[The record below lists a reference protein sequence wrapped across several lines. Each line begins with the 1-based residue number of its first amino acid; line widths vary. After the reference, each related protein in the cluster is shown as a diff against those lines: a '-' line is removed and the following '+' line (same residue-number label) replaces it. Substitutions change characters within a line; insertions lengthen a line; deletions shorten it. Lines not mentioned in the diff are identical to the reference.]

1 MTKKVKFLGIDIGGA
16 HIKLIG
22 LDKKRSVCF
31 ADYRKCYVWQGLNNL
46 KKEFEYINDLNFDKE
61 IICGVT
67 MTAELCDIFKSK
79 KIGVNQ
85 ISNLCKKLK
94 YNFLFYSAQK
104 NTFTKDVK
112 ENYKSIISMNW
123 HAVARYFLRYFK
135 NLIIIDFGSTT
146 TDFICIKD
154 GMIINEGVDDLS
166 RLSEG
171 ELIYTGVVRTPLFS
185 IQNKINYRNKV
196 YHIIPELFSS
206 TSDLYRVNNFIN
218 KSFDIDDEADRQ
230 GKSLTKS
237 LVRISRSFAIDYNN
251 KNQKL
256 LLDLSKI
263 LIRKQVKTIK
273 DNIEI
278 LKEKKFYKKNI
289 PILFSGIGRSILI
302 KMCKQKK
309 KLEVKSLVHANSKKL
324 EKISIQHM
332 PAYCVAQLVS
342 DQI

>member
-1 MTKKVKFLGIDIGGA
+1 MIKKVKFLGIDIGGA

-31 ADYRKCYVWQGLNNL
+31 ADYRKCYVWMGLNNL
-46 KKEFEYINDLNFDKE
+46 KKEFKYINDLNFDKK
-61 IICGVT
+61 IICGIT
-67 MTAELCDIFKSK
+67 MTAELCDIFKNK
-79 KIGVNQ
+79 KIGANQ
-85 ISNLCKKLK
+85 ISDLCKKLK
-94 YNFLFYSAQK
+94 YNFLFYSTQK
-104 NTFTKDVK
+104 NTFTRNVKD
-112 ENYKSIISMNW
+112 NYKSIICMNW
-123 HAVARYFLRYFK
+123 HAVARYFLKYYK

-154 GMIINEGVDDLS
+154 GVISNVGVDDLS

-171 ELIYTGVVRTPLFS
+171 ELIYTGVMRTPLFS
-185 IQNKINYRNKV
+185 IEKKVDYKNKV

-218 KSFDIDDEADRQ
+218 KNFDIDDEADHQ

-237 LVRISRSFAIDYNN
+237 LIRISRSFAIDYSH

-256 LLDLSKI
+256 LFDLSKI
-263 LIRKQVKTIK
+263 LIKKQIK
-273 DNIEI
+273 MIDDNIEI
-278 LKEKKFYKKNI
+278 LKEKKSYKKNL

-302 KMCKQKK
+302 KMCRQKK
-309 KLEVKSLVHANSKKL
+309 KLEVKSLINANSKKF
-324 EKISIQHM
+324 EEISIQHM

-342 DQI
+342 D

>member
-1 MTKKVKFLGIDIGGA
+1 MIKKVKFLGIDIGGA
-16 HIKLIG
+16 HMKLIG

-31 ADYRKCYVWQGLNNL
+31 ADYRKCYVWEGLNSL

-61 IICGVT
+61 TICGIT

-79 KIGVNQ
+79 KVGANQ

-94 YNFLFYSAQK
+94 YNYLFYSTK
-104 NTFTKDVK
+104 ENTFTKDVK
-112 ENYKSIISMNW
+112 GNYKSIISMNW
-123 HAVARYFLRYFK
+123 HAVARFFSRYFK

-185 IQNKINYRNKV
+185 IQNKIIYKNKI

-206 TSDLYRVNNFIN
+206 TSDLYRVNNFIE
-218 KSFDIDDEADRQ
+218 KDFDIDDEADHQ
-230 GKSLTKS
+230 GKSVTKS
-237 LVRISRSFAIDYNN
+237 LIRISRSFAIDYNN
-251 KNQKL
+251 KNKKL

-263 LIRKQVKTIK
+263 LIQKQIKTIE

-278 LKEKKFYKKNI
+278 LKEKINFKKKI

-302 KMCKQKK
+302 KMCTQKE
-309 KLEVKSLVHANSKKL
+309 KLEVKKFMHTNSKKL

-342 DQI
+342 D